1 MCGVHLHVVTAA
13 LSLGNVLTPLPR
25 LSLFTVLEC
34 SALGH
39 LSQCVNRR
47 SRNDAEGQKQKS
59 RDCVLACG
67 AFQQA
72 GSLTALSWL
81 RRADQCKDDK
91 PDPGDLD
98 QRQRLTEHN
107 DAKTG
112 RYYRIA
118 KGKERRA
125 HRSDN

>member
-1 MCGVHLHVVTAA
+1 MSWHAGHF
-13 LSLGNVLTPLPR
+13 SGPR
-25 LSLFTVLEC
+25 
-34 SALGH
+34 
-39 LSQCVNRR
+39 
-47 SRNDAEGQKQKS
+47 
-59 RDCVLACG
+59 
-67 AFQQA
+67 
-72 GSLTALSWL
+72 SLTALSWL

-118 KGKERRA
+118 KGKKRRA
-125 HRSDN
+125 HRSDHRYGNEKGNHCESIQSCSG